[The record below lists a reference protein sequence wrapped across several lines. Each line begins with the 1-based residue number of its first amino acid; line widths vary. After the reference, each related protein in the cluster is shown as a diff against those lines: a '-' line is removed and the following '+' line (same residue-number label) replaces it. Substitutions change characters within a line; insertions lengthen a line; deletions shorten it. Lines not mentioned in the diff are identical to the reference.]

1 MPKVTIRDWS
11 LQNMR
16 SSSVYATGDVKLYD
30 SRRPELVATNF
41 SSSVA
46 GSSMR

>member
-1 MPKVTIRDWS
+1 MPNVTMRDWS

-16 SSSVYATGDVKLYD
+16 SSSVYATGEVKLYD
-30 SRRPELVATNF
+30 SSRPELVATNF

-46 GSSMR
+46 GSSAR